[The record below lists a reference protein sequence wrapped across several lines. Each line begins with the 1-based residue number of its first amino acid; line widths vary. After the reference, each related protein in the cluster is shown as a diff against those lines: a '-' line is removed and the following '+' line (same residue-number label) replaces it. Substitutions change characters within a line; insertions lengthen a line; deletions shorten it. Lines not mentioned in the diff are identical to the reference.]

1 MKEKIIKIVY
11 FDENSTID
19 YINIV
24 DGWKT
29 EKETTAS
36 KKIESV
42 RKYKYGII
50 LYIKGDEFLWNVL

>member
-24 DGWKT
+24 DGWRT

-36 KKIESV
+36 KKI
-42 RKYKYGII
+42 
-50 LYIKGDEFLWNVL
+50 